1 MPYGG
6 RMADAASEEKTE
18 KPSAQKRRKARAE
31 GQIPRSKDM
40 GLAASLLA
48 AFIVV
53 SNSFHWYRDFVY
65 EAFLTVHQ
73 YGQRIGDADILGQ
86 FLQHNLL
93 ILLKFILTLTP
104 MPLAALFASLIPG
117 GWIFSLKKILP
128 DPSKIS
134 PLKGIGRLFSSEQ
147 MIDVGKMIAKSLLVL
162 LLLAVSLRRH
172 FAAFLDLQSHYFAP
186 AVSEGL
192 SLYQEVMLNVVMLF
206 ILFALLDVPLAK
218 YMFTKGL
225 KMTKQEVKDEYKNQE
240 GSPEIKARI
249 RRLQRQ
255 MALGQIRR
263 VVPQA
268 DVVIANPIHFA
279 VALQYDQMRAAAP
292 FVVAKGTDEVAR
304 YIREVAREHQVE
316 VVEFPKLARAVYYT
330 TQVNQ
335 QIPYQLFR
343 AIAHVL
349 TYVLQLKS
357 WRAGMQERPA
367 LNRHISIPK
376 EVLKQDAETA

>member
-1 MPYGG
+1 
-6 RMADAASEEKTE
+6 MADAASDEKTE
-18 KPSAQKRRKARAE
+18 KPSAQKRRKARQE
-31 GQIPRSKDM
+31 GQLPRSKDM
-40 GLAASLLA
+40 ALAASLLA
-48 AFIVV
+48 AFIVI
-53 SNSFHWYRDFVY
+53 SNSFHWYRDFVH

-73 YGQRIGDADILGQ
+73 YGQHIGDPEILGQ

-104 MPLAALFASLIPG
+104 MPLAALIASLIPA
-117 GWIFSLKKILP
+117 GWIFSLKKIFP
-128 DPSKIS
+128 DLSKIS
-134 PLKGIGRLFSSEQ
+134 PLKGIGRLFSREQ
-147 MIDVGKMIAKSLLVL
+147 VIDVGKMMIKSLLVL
-162 LLLAVSLRRH
+162 LLLAISIRHH
-172 FAAFLDLQSHYFAP
+172 FAAFLDLQSRYFAP

-192 SLYQEVMLNVVMLF
+192 SLYQDVMLNLVMLF
-206 ILFALLDVPLAK
+206 ILFALLDVPLSN

-240 GSPEIKARI
+240 GSPEIKARV

-263 VVPQA
+263 VVPEA
-268 DVVIANPIHFA
+268 DVVIANPTHFA
-279 VALQYDQMRAAAP
+279 VALRYDRARAAAP

-304 YIREVAREHQVE
+304 YIREVAQEHQVE

-330 TQVNQ
+330 TQINQ

-349 TYVLQLKS
+349 TYVLQLRS
-357 WRAGMQERPA
+357 WRAGSQARPA
-367 LNRHISIPK
+367 LNRHISIPN
-376 EVLKQDAETA
+376 EVLKQDAETD

>member
-1 MPYGG
+1 
-6 RMADAASEEKTE
+6 MAEAASGEKTE
-18 KPSAQKRRKARAE
+18 KPSAQKRRKARQE
-31 GQIPRSKDM
+31 GQLPRSKDM

-53 SNSFHWYRDFVY
+53 SNSFPWYRDFVH
-65 EAFLTVHQ
+65 EAFLTVRQ
-73 YGQRIGDADILGQ
+73 YGQRIDDPDILGQ

-104 MPLAALFASLIPG
+104 IPLAALIASLIPG
-117 GWIFSLKKILP
+117 GWIFSLKKIAP
-128 DPSKIS
+128 DLSKIS

-147 MIDVGKMIAKSLLVL
+147 VIEVGKMMIKSGLVL
-162 LLLAVSLRRH
+162 LLLTVSLHRY
-172 FAAFLDLQSHYFAP
+172 FPALLDLQARYFIP
-186 AVSEGL
+186 AVHEGL
-192 SLYQEVMLNVVMLF
+192 SLYQDVMLNVVMLF
-206 ILFALLDVPLAK
+206 ILFAILDVPLAK

-225 KMTKQEVKDEYKNQE
+225 KMTKQEVKDEYKKQE
-240 GSPEIKARI
+240 GSPEIKARV

-263 VVPQA
+263 VVPKA
-268 DVVIANPIHFA
+268 DVVIANPTHFA
-279 VALQYDQMRAAAP
+279 VALQYDRARAAAP
-292 FVVAKGTDEVAR
+292 YVVAKGTDEVAR
-304 YIREVAREHQVE
+304 YIREVAREHRVE

-330 TQVNQ
+330 TQINQ

-357 WRAGMQERPA
+357 WRAGIQDRPA

-376 EVLKQDAETA
+376 EVLKQDAETD

>member
-1 MPYGG
+1 
-6 RMADAASEEKTE
+6 MAEAASGEKTE
-18 KPSAQKRRKARAE
+18 KPSAQKRRKARQE
-31 GQIPRSKDM
+31 GQLPRSKDM

-53 SNSFHWYRDFVY
+53 SNSFPWYRDFVH
-65 EAFLTVHQ
+65 EAFLTVLQ
-73 YGQRIGDADILGQ
+73 YGQRIDDPDILGQ

-104 MPLAALFASLIPG
+104 IPLAALIASLIPG
-117 GWIFSLKKILP
+117 GWIFSLKKIAP
-128 DPSKIS
+128 DLSKIS

-147 MIDVGKMIAKSLLVL
+147 VIEVGKMMIKSGLVL
-162 LLLAVSLRRH
+162 LLLTVSLHRY
-172 FAAFLDLQSHYFAP
+172 FPALLDLQARYFIP
-186 AVSEGL
+186 AVHEGL
-192 SLYQEVMLNVVMLF
+192 SLYQDVMLNVVMLF
-206 ILFALLDVPLAK
+206 ILFAILDVPLAK

-240 GSPEIKARI
+240 GSPEIKARV

-255 MALGQIRR
+255 MALRQIRR
-263 VVPQA
+263 VVPKA
-268 DVVIANPIHFA
+268 DVVIANPTHFA
-279 VALQYDQMRAAAP
+279 VALQYDRARAAAP
-292 FVVAKGTDEVAR
+292 YVVAKGTDEVAR
-304 YIREVAREHQVE
+304 YIREVAREHRVE

-330 TQVNQ
+330 TQINQ

-357 WRAGMQERPA
+357 WRAGIQDRPA

-376 EVLKQDAETA
+376 EVLKQDAETD

>member
-1 MPYGG
+1 
-6 RMADAASEEKTE
+6 MADAASEEKTE
-18 KPSAQKRRKARAE
+18 KPSAQKRRKARQD

-53 SNSFHWYRDFVY
+53 SNSFHWYRDFVQ

-73 YGQRIGDADILGQ
+73 YGQHIGDPEILGQ

-93 ILLKFILTLTP
+93 IMLKFILTLTP
-104 MPLAALFASLIPG
+104 MPLAALIASLIPG
-117 GWIFSLKKILP
+117 GWIFSLKKIVP
-128 DPSKIS
+128 DLSKIS

-147 MIDVGKMIAKSLLVL
+147 IIDVGKMIGKSLLVL
-162 LLLAVSLRRH
+162 LVLAVSIRRH
-172 FAAFLDLQSHYFAP
+172 FIAFLDLQTRYFAP
-186 AVSEGL
+186 AVNEGL
-192 SLYQEVMLNVVMLF
+192 ALYQDVMLNIVMLF
-206 ILFALLDVPLAK
+206 ILFALFDVPLAK
-218 YMFTKGL
+218 HLFTKGL

-240 GSPEIKARI
+240 GSPEIKARV

-263 VVPQA
+263 VVPKA
-268 DVVIANPIHFA
+268 DVVIANPTHFA
-279 VALQYDQMRAAAP
+279 VALQYDQAQAAAP
-292 FVVAKGTDEVAR
+292 YVVAKGTDEVAR

-330 TQVNQ
+330 TQINQ

-357 WRAGMQERPA
+357 WRAGNQARPA
-367 LNRHISIPK
+367 LNRHISIPN
-376 EVLKQDAETA
+376 EVLKQDAETD

>member
-1 MPYGG
+1 
-6 RMADAASEEKTE
+6 MADAASEEKTE
-18 KPSAQKRRKARAE
+18 KPSAQKRRKARQE

-53 SNSFHWYRDFVY
+53 SNSFHWYRDFVQ

-73 YGQRIGDADILGQ
+73 YGQHIGDPDILGQ

-104 MPLAALFASLIPG
+104 MPLAALIASLIPG
-117 GWIFSLKKILP
+117 GWIFSLKKIFP
-128 DPSKIS
+128 DLSKIS

-147 MIDVGKMIAKSLLVL
+147 IIDVGKMIVKSLLVL
-162 LLLAVSLRRH
+162 LLLAVSLHRH
-172 FAAFLDLQSHYFAP
+172 FTAFLDLQTRYFAP

-192 SLYQEVMLNVVMLF
+192 SLYHDVMLNVVMLF
-206 ILFALLDVPLAK
+206 ILFALFDVPLAK
-218 YMFTKGL
+218 HMFTKGL

-240 GSPEIKARI
+240 GSPEIKARV

-263 VVPQA
+263 VVPKA
-268 DVVIANPIHFA
+268 DVVIANPTHFA
-279 VALQYDQMRAAAP
+279 VALQYDQARAAAP

-304 YIREVAREHQVE
+304 YIREVAQEHHIE

-357 WRAGMQERPA
+357 WQAGSQTRPA
-367 LNRHISIPK
+367 LNRHISIPN
-376 EVLKQDAETA
+376 EVLKQDVETD

>member
-1 MPYGG
+1 
-6 RMADAASEEKTE
+6 MADAASEEKTE
-18 KPSAQKRRKARAE
+18 KPSAQKRRKAREE
-31 GQIPRSKDM
+31 GQLPRSKDM

-53 SNSFHWYRDFVY
+53 SNSFHWYRDFVH

-73 YGQRIGDADILGQ
+73 YGPHIGSPEVMGQ
-86 FLQHNLL
+86 FLQHNLM
-93 ILLKFILTLTP
+93 IMLKFILTLTP
-104 MPLAALFASLIPG
+104 VPLAALFASLIPG
-117 GWIFSLKKILP
+117 GWIFSLKKIAP
-128 DPSKIS
+128 DLTKIG
-134 PLKGIGRLFSSEQ
+134 PLKGIGRLFSGEQ
-147 MIDVGKMIAKSLLVL
+147 VIDVGKMMIKSLLVL
-162 LLLAVSLRRH
+162 LLLAISLRHH
-172 FAAFLDLQSHYFAP
+172 FSAFIDLQSRYFSP

-192 SLYQEVMLNVVMLF
+192 ALYQEVMLNVVMLF

-240 GSPEIKARI
+240 GSPEIKARV

-268 DVVIANPIHFA
+268 DVVIANPTHFA
-279 VALQYDQMRAAAP
+279 VALQYDQARAAAP

-304 YIREVAREHQVE
+304 YIREVAQQHQVE

-357 WRAGMQERPA
+357 WRAGNQARPA

-376 EVLKQDAETA
+376 EVLKQDAETD

>member
-1 MPYGG
+1 
-6 RMADAASEEKTE
+6 MADAANEEKTE
-18 KPSAQKRRKARAE
+18 KPSAQKRRKAREE
-31 GQIPRSKDM
+31 GQLPRSKDM

-73 YGQRIGDADILGQ
+73 YGERIGDPHILGQ

-93 ILLKFILTLTP
+93 ILLKFIVTLTP
-104 MPLAALFASLIPG
+104 VPLAALFASLIPG
-117 GWIFSLKKILP
+117 GWILSLKKIAP
-128 DPSKIS
+128 DLSKIS
-134 PLKGIGRLFSSEQ
+134 PLKGVARLFSSEQ
-147 MIDVGKMIAKSLLVL
+147 VIDVGKMILKSLLVL
-162 LLLAVSLRRH
+162 LLLAISLQHH
-172 FAAFLDLQSHYFAP
+172 FAAFLDLQTRYFAP
-186 AVSEGL
+186 AVNEGL
-192 SLYQEVMLNVVMLF
+192 ALYQEVMLNVVMLF

-218 YMFTKGL
+218 YMFSKGL
-225 KMTKQEVKDEYKNQE
+225 RMTRQEVKDEYKNQE
-240 GSPEIKARI
+240 GSPEIKARV

-255 MALGQIRR
+255 MALGQIRH

-268 DVVIANPIHFA
+268 DVVIANPTHFA
-279 VALQYDQMRAAAP
+279 VALQYDRARAAAP

-304 YIREVAREHQVE
+304 YIRDVAREHQIE

-349 TYVLQLKS
+349 TYVLQLHS
-357 WRAGMQERPA
+357 WRAGTQARPT
-367 LNRHISIPK
+367 LNRHIFIPQ
-376 EVLKQDAETA
+376 EVLKQDAETD

>member
-1 MPYGG
+1 
-6 RMADAASEEKTE
+6 MADAASEEKTE
-18 KPSAQKRRKARAE
+18 KPSAQKRRKAREE
-31 GQIPRSKDM
+31 GQLPRSKDM

-73 YGQRIGDADILGQ
+73 YGERIGDPHILGQ

-93 ILLKFILTLTP
+93 ILLKFIVTLTP
-104 MPLAALFASLIPG
+104 VPLAALFASLIPG
-117 GWIFSLKKILP
+117 GWILSLKKIAP
-128 DPSKIS
+128 DLSKIS
-134 PLKGIGRLFSSEQ
+134 PLKGVARLFSSEQ
-147 MIDVGKMIAKSLLVL
+147 VIDVGKMILKSLLVL
-162 LLLAVSLRRH
+162 LLLAISLQHH
-172 FAAFLDLQSHYFAP
+172 FAAFLDLQTRYFAP
-186 AVSEGL
+186 AVNEGL
-192 SLYQEVMLNVVMLF
+192 ALYQEVMLNVVMLF

-218 YMFTKGL
+218 YMFSKGL
-225 KMTKQEVKDEYKNQE
+225 RMTRQEVKDEYKNQE
-240 GSPEIKARI
+240 GSPEIKARV

-268 DVVIANPIHFA
+268 DVVIANPTHFA
-279 VALQYDQMRAAAP
+279 VALQYDRARAAAP

-304 YIREVAREHQVE
+304 YIRDVAREHQVE

-349 TYVLQLKS
+349 TYVLQLHS
-357 WRAGMQERPA
+357 WRAGTQARPT
-367 LNRHISIPK
+367 LNRHIFIPQ
-376 EVLKQDAETA
+376 EVLKQDAETD

>member
-1 MPYGG
+1 
-6 RMADAASEEKTE
+6 MADAASEEKTE
-18 KPSAQKRRKARAE
+18 KPSAQKRRKARQE
-31 GQIPRSKDM
+31 GQLPRSKDM

-53 SNSFHWYRDFVY
+53 SNSFHWYRDFVH

-73 YGQRIGDADILGQ
+73 YGPHIGSPEILSQ

-93 ILLKFILTLTP
+93 IMLKFILTLTP

-117 GWIFSLKKILP
+117 GWIFSLKKIAP
-128 DPSKIS
+128 DLTKIG

-147 MIDVGKMIAKSLLVL
+147 LIDVGKMIAKSLLVL
-162 LLLAVSLRRH
+162 LLLAVSLRHH
-172 FAAFLDLQSHYFAP
+172 FSAFLDLQSRYFAP

-192 SLYQEVMLNVVMLF
+192 ALYQDVMLNVVMLF

-218 YMFTKGL
+218 HMFTKGL

-240 GSPEIKARI
+240 GSPEIKARV

-263 VVPQA
+263 AVPQA
-268 DVVIANPIHFA
+268 DVVIANPTHFA
-279 VALQYDQMRAAAP
+279 VALQYDQARAAAP

-304 YIREVAREHQVE
+304 YIREVAQEYQVE

-330 TQVNQ
+330 TQINQ
-335 QIPYQLFR
+335 QIPWQLFR

-357 WRAGMQERPA
+357 WRAGSQARPA

-376 EVLKQDAETA
+376 EVLKQDAETD

>member
-1 MPYGG
+1 
-6 RMADAASEEKTE
+6 MADAASDEKTE
-18 KPSAQKRRKARAE
+18 KPSALKRRKAREE

-53 SNSFHWYRDFVY
+53 SNSFPWYRDFVY

-73 YGQRIGDADILGQ
+73 YGQHIGEPEILGQ

-93 ILLKFILTLTP
+93 ILMKFILTLTP

-117 GWIFSLKKILP
+117 GWIFSLKKIFP
-128 DPSKIS
+128 DLSKIS
-134 PLKGIGRLFSSEQ
+134 PLKGIGRLFASEQ
-147 MIDVGKMIAKSLLVL
+147 IIDVGKMMLKSLLVL
-162 LLLAVSLRRH
+162 LLLAVSLRHH
-172 FAAFLDLQSHYFAP
+172 FTAFLDLQSRYFAP

-192 SLYQEVMLNVVMLF
+192 SLYKDVMLNVVMLF

-218 YMFTKGL
+218 HMFTKGL

-240 GSPEIKARI
+240 GSPEIKTRV

-268 DVVIANPIHFA
+268 DVVIANPTHFA
-279 VALQYDQMRAAAP
+279 VALQYDQARAAAP

-304 YIREVAREHQVE
+304 YIREVAREHNIE

-330 TQVNQ
+330 TQINQ

-376 EVLKQDAETA
+376 EVLKQDAETD

>member
-1 MPYGG
+1 
-6 RMADAASEEKTE
+6 MAEAASGEKTE
-18 KPSAQKRRKARAE
+18 KPSAQKRRKARQE
-31 GQIPRSKDM
+31 GQLPRSKDM

-53 SNSFHWYRDFVY
+53 SNSFPWYRDFVH
-65 EAFLTVHQ
+65 EAFLTVRQ
-73 YGQRIGDADILGQ
+73 YGQRIDDPDILGQ

-104 MPLAALFASLIPG
+104 IPLAALIASLIPG
-117 GWIFSLKKILP
+117 GWIFSLKKIAP
-128 DPSKIS
+128 DLSKIS

-147 MIDVGKMIAKSLLVL
+147 VIEVGKMMIKSGLVL
-162 LLLAVSLRRH
+162 LLLTVSLHRY
-172 FAAFLDLQSHYFAP
+172 FPALLDLQARYFTP
-186 AVSEGL
+186 AVHEGL
-192 SLYQEVMLNVVMLF
+192 SLYQDVMLNVVMLF
-206 ILFALLDVPLAK
+206 ILFAILDVPLAK

-240 GSPEIKARI
+240 GSPEIKARV

-263 VVPQA
+263 VVPKA
-268 DVVIANPIHFA
+268 DVVIANPTHFA
-279 VALQYDQMRAAAP
+279 VALQYDRARAAAP
-292 FVVAKGTDEVAR
+292 YVVAKGTDEVAR
-304 YIREVAREHQVE
+304 YIREIAREHRVE

-330 TQVNQ
+330 TQINQ

-357 WRAGMQERPA
+357 WRAGIQDRPV

-376 EVLKQDAETA
+376 EVLKQDAETD

>member
-1 MPYGG
+1 
-6 RMADAASEEKTE
+6 MAEAASGEKTE
-18 KPSAQKRRKARAE
+18 KPSAQKRRKARQE
-31 GQIPRSKDM
+31 GQLPRSKDM

-53 SNSFHWYRDFVY
+53 SNSFPWYRDFVH
-65 EAFLTVHQ
+65 EAFLTVRQ
-73 YGQRIGDADILGQ
+73 YGQRIDDPDILGQ

-104 MPLAALFASLIPG
+104 IPLAALIASLIPG
-117 GWIFSLKKILP
+117 GWIFSLKKIAP
-128 DPSKIS
+128 DLSKIS

-147 MIDVGKMIAKSLLVL
+147 VIEVGKMMIKSGLVL
-162 LLLAVSLRRH
+162 LLLTVSLHRY
-172 FAAFLDLQSHYFAP
+172 FPALLDLQARYFTP
-186 AVSEGL
+186 AVHEGL
-192 SLYQEVMLNVVMLF
+192 SLYQDVMLNVVMLF
-206 ILFALLDVPLAK
+206 ILFAILDVPLAK

-240 GSPEIKARI
+240 GSPEIKARV

-263 VVPQA
+263 VVPKA
-268 DVVIANPIHFA
+268 DVVIANPTHFA
-279 VALQYDQMRAAAP
+279 VALQYDRARAAAP
-292 FVVAKGTDEVAR
+292 YVVAKGTDEVAR
-304 YIREVAREHQVE
+304 YIREVAREHRVE

-330 TQVNQ
+330 TQINQ

-357 WRAGMQERPA
+357 WRAGIQDRPA
-367 LNRHISIPK
+367 LSRHISIPK
-376 EVLKQDAETA
+376 EVLKQDAETD

>member
-1 MPYGG
+1 
-6 RMADAASEEKTE
+6 MAEAASGEKTE
-18 KPSAQKRRKARAE
+18 KPSAQKRRKARQE
-31 GQIPRSKDM
+31 GQLPRSKDM

-53 SNSFHWYRDFVY
+53 SNSFPWYRDFVH
-65 EAFLTVHQ
+65 EAFLTVRQ
-73 YGQRIGDADILGQ
+73 YGQRIDDPDILGQ

-104 MPLAALFASLIPG
+104 IPLAALIASLIPG
-117 GWIFSLKKILP
+117 GWIFSLKKIAP
-128 DPSKIS
+128 DLSKIS

-147 MIDVGKMIAKSLLVL
+147 VIEVGKMMIKSGLVL
-162 LLLAVSLRRH
+162 LLLTVSLHRY
-172 FAAFLDLQSHYFAP
+172 FPALLDLQARYFTP
-186 AVSEGL
+186 AVHEGL
-192 SLYQEVMLNVVMLF
+192 SLYQDVMLNVVMLF
-206 ILFALLDVPLAK
+206 ILFAILDVPLAK

-240 GSPEIKARI
+240 GSPEIKARV

-263 VVPQA
+263 VVPKA
-268 DVVIANPIHFA
+268 DVVIANPTHFA
-279 VALQYDQMRAAAP
+279 VALQYDRARAAAP
-292 FVVAKGTDEVAR
+292 YVVAKGTDEVAR
-304 YIREVAREHQVE
+304 YIREVAREHRVE

-330 TQVNQ
+330 TQINQ

-357 WRAGMQERPA
+357 WRAGIQDRPA

-376 EVLKQDAETA
+376 EVLKQDAETD